1 MRKST
6 IVIASGL
13 ILVFLAFF
21 LSLNFYKL
29 ELVNTVIVNAVIQKA
44 ADNYPVR
51 EIRQVF
57 GAALDSAKRDGREE
71 RHMQTLLNLS
81 LRLEKIQLL
90 SRDEV
95 REVLNA
101 LDLES

>member
-6 IVIASGL
+6 VVIAFGL
-13 ILVFLAFF
+13 ILIFLAFF
-21 LSLNFYKL
+21 LSLDSYKL
-29 ELVNTVIVNAVIQKA
+29 ELVNMVVVNAVIQKA
-44 ADNYPVR
+44 ADNYPER
-51 EIRQVF
+51 GIRQAF
-57 GAALDSAKRDGREE
+57 GAALDSAKREGREKS
-71 RHMQTLLNLS
+71 HMQTLLTLS

-95 REVLNA
+95 REVLNT

>member
-21 LSLNFYKL
+21 LSLHSYKL
-29 ELVNTVIVNAVIQKA
+29 ELVHTVVVNAVIQKVA
-44 ADNYPVR
+44 KKFPER
-51 EIRQVF
+51 EIRQAF
-57 GAALDSAKRDGREE
+57 GAALDRAKREGREE
-71 RHMQTLLNLS
+71 SHMQTLLNLS
-81 LRLEKIQLL
+81 LRLEKIQRL

-95 REVLNA
+95 REVLDT
-101 LDLES
+101 LDSES